1 MTLATLAA
9 SAVLGLNAA
18 PELTKTKIVDAT
30 LFKNGTAVA
39 VHQVTIPASG
49 EVFIEEPPL
58 AALGTLWI
66 YGNQGAQISSVVM
79 TTVHTESE
87 SNVPV
92 GSVGEALALN
102 KGKMLSIRWYDQ
114 REWKDVTGKVIEV
127 SNQLVIIE
135 PEGTTERMFVQLTS
149 IGSFKGSSDVTW
161 TRVVKTANDIPA
173 LRITGKAG
181 SKVNI
186 MGLQAGMN
194 WVPAYQ
200 IDITD
205 AKKLKMIAKATVV
218 NDLGD
223 LDGIEARLVTGFP
236 NLSTLGM
243 WDPLTF
249 VAQMMA
255 RGGGSGGFGGG
266 AAAAPM
272 QNAGAMRRE
281 SAADEAFTSFV
292 PNTGQGFSGEDLF
305 FTPLE
310 NVKLKKGERGYYVL
324 FQTDS
329 AYSHLYSLDLPASS
343 AQGGSRD
350 YIPSE
355 LPVWHEIEFDNTMKQ
370 PWTTGTALIMQNG
383 QMLGMDEL
391 KYTTPGTKA
400 YLKISKALDIAAA
413 TTEEEIARE
422 RGAMKDRYDRITHD
436 LVTVKGTLELTNYK
450 GLDVVMKISKQLE
463 GEVVLAEGSDKT
475 FKSAKRLN
483 QVNPTSVIQWRPTM
497 KKGEKRTFEYT
508 YKVYVAA
515 N

>member
-49 EVFIEEPPL
+49 EVFIEEPPI

-79 TTVHTESE
+79 TTVHTEKE
-87 SNVPV
+87 SNVAV
-92 GSVGEALALN
+92 GSVGEALVLN
-102 KGKMLSIRWYDQ
+102 KGKMMSIRWYDQ
-114 REWKDVTGKVIEV
+114 KEWKDVTGKIVEV
-127 SNQLVIIE
+127 SNQLAIIE
-135 PEGTTERMFVQLTS
+135 PEGSTERMFVQLSS
-149 IGSFKGSSDVTW
+149 IASFKGSSDLTW
-161 TRVVKTANDIPA
+161 TRVVKSANDIPA
-173 LRITGKAG
+173 LRITAKAG

-186 MGLQAGMN
+186 MGLQSGMS

-200 IDITD
+200 VDMSD
-205 AKKLKMIAKATVV
+205 EKKLQIISKATVV

-236 NLSTLGM
+236 NFSNLGM
-243 WDPLTF
+243 WDPLTY
-249 VAQMMA
+249 VAQLMQ
-255 RGGGSGGFGGG
+255 RGGSGGFGGGG

-272 QNAGAMRRE
+272 QNAAGFRRE
-281 SAADEAFTSFV
+281 AADEDAYSSFV
-292 PNTGQGFSGEDLF
+292 PNTGEGFSGEDLF

-310 NVKLKKGERGYYVL
+310 NVKLKRGERGYYVL

-329 AYSHLYSLDLPASS
+329 AYNHLYTLDLPPST

-355 LPVWHEIEFDNTMKQ
+355 LPVWHEIEFDNKMKQ

-400 YLKISKALDIAAA
+400 YLKISKALDIAASM
-413 TTEEEIARE
+413 TEEEIARE
-422 RGAMKDRYDRITHD
+422 RGVLKNQYNQITHD
-436 LVTVKGTLELTNYK
+436 LVTVKGKLELTNYK

-463 GEVVLAEGSDKT
+463 GEVVTAGGSEKI

-483 QVNPTSVIQWRPTM
+483 QVNPASVIEWRPTM
-497 KKGEKRTFEYT
+497 KKGEKRVFEYT
-508 YKVYVAA
+508 YKVYVSA

>member
-9 SAVLGLNAA
+9 SAVLGLNVA

-39 VHQVTIPASG
+39 IHQVTIPASG
-49 EVFIEEPPL
+49 EVFIEEPPI

-66 YGNQGAQISSVVM
+66 YGNQGAQITSVVM
-79 TTVHTESE
+79 TTVHTEKE

-92 GSVGEALALN
+92 GSVGEAIALN
-102 KGKMLSIRWYDQ
+102 KGKTMSIRWYDQ
-114 REWKDVTGKVIEV
+114 KEWKDITGKIIEV
-127 SNQLVIIE
+127 SNQLAIVE
-135 PEGTTERMFVQLTS
+135 PEGTTERLFVTLSS
-149 IGSFKGSSDVTW
+149 ISSFKGSSDLTW

-173 LRITGKAG
+173 LRITAKAG

-186 MGLQAGMN
+186 MGLQSGMS

-200 IDITD
+200 IDMTD
-205 AKKLKMIAKATVV
+205 AKKLNIIAKATVV

-223 LDGIEARLVTGFP
+223 LDGVEARLVTGFP
-236 NLSTLGM
+236 NLSTLGT
-243 WDPLTF
+243 WDPLTY
-249 VAQMMA
+249 VAQMLGRA
-255 RGGGSGGFGGG
+255 GAGGFSG

-272 QNAGAMRRE
+272 QNAAGMRRE
-281 SAADEAFTSFV
+281 SANDDAYTSFV
-292 PNTGQGFSGEDLF
+292 PNTGEGFSGEDLF
-305 FTPLE
+305 FTPLQ

-324 FQTDS
+324 FQTES
-329 AYSHLYSLDLPASS
+329 AYNHLYSLDLPASS

-355 LPVWHEIEFDNTMKQ
+355 LPVWHEVEFDNKTKQ

-400 YLKISKALDIAAA
+400 YLKISKALDIAASM
-413 TTEEEIARE
+413 TEEEVARE
-422 RGAMKDRYDRITHD
+422 RGALKDRFDRVTHD
-436 LVTVKGTLELTNYK
+436 LVTVKGTLEITNYK

-463 GEVVLAEGSDKT
+463 GEIVLAEGSDKT

-483 QVNPTSVIQWRPTM
+483 QVNPTSMIEWRPTM

-508 YKVYVAA
+508 YKVYVQS